1 MQPRANAN
9 LRISLRCAA
18 FLYVIAGI
26 FPVASHAQQ
35 IPATQAKTLDGTA
48 VSFPDAATGKPLL
61 FVIGFSHKGGEQC
74 REWNKQLAP
83 VYLKDAHVL
92 YYEAAVLAGV
102 PSLVMKIILHG
113 MRKDIPGD
121 EQSRFVLLES
131 NDQAWKT
138 VVDYSAPDDA
148 YLIVANHSGHVAWQT
163 HGAVNDAQVAALQS
177 AVAKLLSTGHSY
189 DEALRPL
196 VAKGGANRQ
205 NDGSGWKY

>member
-9 LRISLRCAA
+9 LGISTRCA
-18 FLYVIAGI
+18 FLFVIAGI
-26 FPVASHAQQ
+26 FPAASHAQQ

-83 VYLKDAHVL
+83 VYLKDAHVV
-92 YYEAAVLAGV
+92 YYEAAVLVGV
-102 PSLVMKIILHG
+102 PSLVMKMILHG

-131 NDQAWKT
+131 NEQAWKT
-138 VVDYSAPDDA
+138 VANYSAPDDA
-148 YLIVANHSGHVAWQT
+148 YVILAIPGGHVVWQT
-163 HGAVNDAQVAALQS
+163 HGAANDAQVAALQS
-177 AVAKLLSTGHSY
+177 AVAKLLSTGH
-189 DEALRPL
+189 
-196 VAKGGANRQ
+196 
-205 NDGSGWKY
+205 

>member
-1 MQPRANAN
+1 MQPRANAH
-9 LRISLRCAA
+9 LRISLRCV
-18 FLYVIAGI
+18 FLLVIAGI
-26 FPVASHAQQ
+26 SPVASHGQQ

-48 VSFPDAATGKPLL
+48 VSFPDATTGKPLL

-83 VYLKDAHVL
+83 LYLKDAHVL

-102 PSLVMKIILHG
+102 PSLVMKMILHG

-131 NDQAWKT
+131 NEQAWKT

-148 YLIVANHSGHVAWQT
+148 YVIVANPSGYVAWQT

-177 AVAKLLSTGHSY
+177 AVAKSLSAG
-189 DEALRPL
+189 R
-196 VAKGGANRQ
+196 
-205 NDGSGWKY
+205 